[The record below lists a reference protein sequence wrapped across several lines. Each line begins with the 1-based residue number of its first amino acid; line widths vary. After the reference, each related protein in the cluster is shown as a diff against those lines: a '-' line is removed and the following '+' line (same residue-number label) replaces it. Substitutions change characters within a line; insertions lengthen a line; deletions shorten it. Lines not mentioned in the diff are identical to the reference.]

1 MANTRPDIT
10 IQNGVDNDIY
20 ALLNAQVGQESV
32 DIGDPLCIQNKSGFP
47 IYIHQALSSQQG
59 FTTGI
64 RLESS
69 ETFYTDRGIV
79 GCIATCSTQN
89 GKLNVS
95 IATSSPASLSSGRYN
110 ETRRVKTDPQPTSFE
125 ENRQFKIFHRLINV
139 PNTTQVVFKF
149 EAGTALNIMER
160 KINLWAGGREYLV
173 IPDTGQY
180 DYLDALA
187 KTDVPPTTVNGNLED
202 SGLPSHPVSQVTI
215 TRWDLTTVSG
225 NQIVIADADQFPN
238 GDAVQTDGNA
248 NRANN
253 SLLSSPNL
261 SGVASGQAFYLVF
274 DSINNSATYGHFF
287 LQWEEV

>member
-47 IYIHQALSSQQG
+47 VYIHQALSSQQG

-95 IATSSPASLSSGRYN
+95 IATSSPASLSTGRYDK
-110 ETRRVKTDPQPTSFE
+110 TRRIKTDDQPTSYE
-125 ENRQFKIFHRLINV
+125 ENKQFKIFHRMIGIA
-139 PNTTQVVFKF
+139 TTGQIVFKF
-149 EAGTALNIMER
+149 STVPALNILER
-160 KINLWAGGREYLV
+160 NITAWGGGREYLV

-180 DYLDALA
+180 PAVDALL
-187 KTDVPPTTVNGNLED
+187 TTSVQVRNVNGNLED
-202 SGLPSHPVSQVTI
+202 SGLPVHPTSGVTV
-215 TRWDLTTVSG
+215 DYGVLTGG
-225 NQIVIADADQFPN
+225 NQIPIADDDQFPN
-238 GDAVQTDGNA
+238 GDVIVVDEGGFFSVT
-248 NRANN
+248 N
-253 SLLSSPNL
+253 SQLSNSVNK
-261 SGVASGQAFYLVF
+261 SGVAAGQAFYLVF
-274 DSINNSATYGHFF
+274 RNISSDAFDGQFF
-287 LQWEEV
+287 LQWEER

>member
-125 ENRQFKIFHRLINV
+125 ENRQFKVFHRFNNIPGNEQIVYWFNNTV
-139 PNTTQVVFKF
+139 PV
-149 EAGTALNIMER
+149 NIKER
-160 KINLWAGGREYLV
+160 TIRLKEGKREYLV
-173 IPDTGQY
+173 IPDPQDGTY
-180 DYLDALA
+180 DAVLA
-187 KTDVPPTTVNGNLED
+187 QLSATETPVRIVNSNLKD
-202 SGLPSHPVSQVTI
+202 SGLASHPASDVTVLHGVGANLF
-215 TRWDLTTVSG
+215 T
-225 NQIVIADADQFPN
+225 IADDDQFPN
-238 GDAVQTDGNA
+238 GDLVGVGAQGNNA
-248 NRANN
+248 LNPN
-253 SLLSSPNL
+253 SGVDSNL
-261 SGVASGQAFYLVF
+261 SGVAANSAFFLVQIPYENEVTSGQ
-274 DSINNSATYGHFF
+274 FF
-287 LQWEEV
+287 LLWEET